1 MKTDGWEKRLQA
13 FLDSVGPFEW
23 GTNDCCMFAVRA
35 VEVMTGVDHGK
46 PYRGYKTALGAHR
59 RLEKYGGVEGIATIE
74 LGEPKSVLFAKRGDV
89 VSVLI
94 GENLL
99 LGICLGDKIAA
110 VSENGLIFL
119 PMECA
124 QNAWSV

>member
-1 MKTDGWEKRLQA
+1 MKTEGWEKRLQD

-59 RLEKYGGVEGIATIE
+59 RLEKYGGVDGIATIE
-74 LGEPKSVLFAKRGDV
+74 LGELKPVLFAKRGDV
-89 VSVLI
+89 VSVQG
-94 GENLL
+94 GENIL
-99 LGICLGDKIAA
+99 LGVCLGDKMAA
-110 VSENGLIFL
+110 VSETGLIFR
-119 PMECA
+119 PMESA

>member
-1 MKTDGWEKRLQA
+1 MKTDGWEKRLNE

-23 GTNDCCMFAVRA
+23 GSNDCSMFAVRA
-35 VEVMTGVDHGK
+35 VEVMTGIDHGK

-89 VSVLI
+89 LSVLS

-110 VSENGLIFL
+110 VSETGLIFL
-119 PMECA
+119 PMESA
-124 QNAWSV
+124 QKAWSV

>member
-1 MKTDGWEKRLQA
+1 MKTDGWEKRLNE

-23 GTNDCCMFAVRA
+23 GSNDCCMFAVRA

-74 LGEPKSVLFAKRGDV
+74 LGEPKPVLFAKRGDV
-89 VSVLI
+89 ISALS
-94 GENLL
+94 GTNLL

-110 VSENGLIFL
+110 VSETGLIFL
-119 PMECA
+119 PMESA

>member
-1 MKTDGWEKRLQA
+1 MKTDGWEKRLNE

-23 GTNDCCMFAVRA
+23 GSNDCCMFAVKA
-35 VEVMTGVDHGK
+35 VEVMTGKDHGK
-46 PYRGYKTALGAHR
+46 PYRGYKTALGAHK
-59 RLEKYGGVEGIATIE
+59 RLEKHGGVEGIATIE

-89 VSVLI
+89 LSVLS